1 MTYDDVTEIKAM
13 LEHIVVLLQQIASA
27 SLRIEDDV
35 ADIASALTPD
45 EGEPFDRLRSKPPP

>member
-27 SLRIEDDV
+27 SLRIEDHL

-45 EGEPFDRLRSKPPP
+45 EGEPPP